1 MNTVAEL
8 TLADEISPLEE
19 IAARKGWKIERRDA
33 PEFVL
38 GLRARDGSWFWL
50 LCRCERY
57 PAIPTASHWYNRKTT
72 ERDRLQDTPTGGG
85 FFHGSGVICAPW
97 NRLAYTSEDP
107 RGPHSDWTIGN
118 WRGEPKTGA
127 CKTLA
132 AMALRI
138 ATELRSPAFSGRRG

>member
-1 MNTVAEL
+1 MTTVAEL

-19 IAARKGWKIERRDA
+19 IAARKGWKIERRDE

-38 GLRARDGSWFWL
+38 GLPARDGSWFWL
-50 LCRCERY
+50 LCGCERY
-57 PAIPTASHWYNRKTT
+57 PAIPPAWHWYNPETK
-72 ERDRLQDTPTGGG
+72 ERDRPQDTPTGGG

-97 NRLAYTSEDP
+97 NRLAYKSEDP